1 MNDRNYLR
9 NLAAKLESTPSLTM
23 DGGASA
29 KRLRAIADAI
39 GEDQD
44 TSTQEFTQ
52 DGVWEVRTVV
62 TNGLP
67 QGVFVF
73 TTPPT
78 SPDGPHTIVGSI
90 RDNKVYGLIERAHY
104 MHVSTPDSSPLM
116 NKIAEMYH
124 ARSLAPID

>member
-1 MNDRNYLR
+1 MNDRNRLY
-9 NLAAKLESTPSLTM
+9 NLAAKLECTPSLTM
-23 DGGASA
+23 DGGAIA
-29 KRLRAIADAI
+29 KWLRAVADSLPE
-39 GEDQD
+39 GQD
-44 TSTQEFTQ
+44 TYSQEFTNAP
-52 DGVWEVRTVV
+52 VWEVRTVV

-78 SPDGPHTIVGSI
+78 SPDGPPTIVGSI

-124 ARSLAPID
+124 ARALAPID